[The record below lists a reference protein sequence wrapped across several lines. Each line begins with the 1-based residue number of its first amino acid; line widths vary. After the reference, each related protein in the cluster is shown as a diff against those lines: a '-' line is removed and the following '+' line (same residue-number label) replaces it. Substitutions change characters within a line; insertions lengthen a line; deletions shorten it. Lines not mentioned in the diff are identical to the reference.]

1 MVVNFRFCTS
11 MFDGSSSDEDGEFQ
25 INKEYADRY
34 NKWRKA
40 EELQRLKDK
49 YGDVEGSDS
58 DSDSE
63 SEDEDGEALT
73 ANLEKGWL
81 KTLSALKNKD
91 PKIYQKDVKFYS
103 SDEEGSSGKEKKKKD
118 KPLYLKDYER
128 KLILEK
134 QGDSSSD
141 DSDSGV
147 GDPDQTP
154 GYYKQQEQL
163 RKSIAEA
170 VVESSDSDEDLLTH
184 RVKTQD
190 EEKDEEKE
198 YLAWLKGQKKTLK
211 SHQAVKEELEPLRKY
226 WNDPKLDEGEKFLKD
241 FILNKRY
248 VDKDAERIP
257 TYDEIVDDSEDIS
270 DEEYIEMQEKFERK
284 YNFRF
289 EEPGADD
296 IKSFP
301 RRIDDSVRRK
311 DNKRADQR
319 VAKKSRKKEEKDTRL
334 DELKQLKKM
343 KRQEIEQKIE
353 HLREITGNK
362 DIGFSSADLEG
373 DFDPEEH
380 DRMMQQYFADEYY
393 GDGDEEEVKPPCPME
408 DDDLQTDNWD
418 YWAGEEENKD
428 ELYADDPGF
437 VMDADYDPSQDTR
450 SEKKKKKKKSKL
462 AQALSKEKPVFN
474 PDDKSFEQ
482 YVDEYYKLDY
492 EDMIGDIPCRF
503 KYRTVMANDF
513 GLNVN
518 EILTCRDKE
527 LNSWVSVKKM
537 SQYRSEGEEKRD
549 LSVYRHRATTKK
561 KTNIL
566 TSLQDS
572 VKKEP
577 DSPKPSTSST
587 AGSAHATSQS
597 RKKKKGGSGQVF
609 VKGEVDSVS
618 DTAKEEDCADVPA
631 LGKKKKKKGGSGQVF
646 VKHDVDSV
654 SDTAKEEDC
663 ADVPAHGKKK
673 KKGANGQVVAKSEAD
688 SIGSINMGKGVD
700 RVDGPSDKKM
710 KKKKKRKRTEE
721 VTSSQHDNDSA
732 ETHSPK
738 KSKKAKLDNGVLD
751 TKGMSTQDGKKDC
764 EQSPKKPKNKKG
776 KKKNFGMSDDR
787 LKAYG
792 IDPKKIRF
800 MKTDNFKKEKQQ

>member
-1 MVVNFRFCTS
+1 
-11 MFDGSSSDEDGEFQ
+11 MFDGSSSDEDGEFH

-34 NKWRKA
+34 NKWRQA

-81 KTLSALKNKD
+81 KALSALKNKD

-103 SDEEGSSGKEKKKKD
+103 SDEEGNSSSGKEKKRKD

-134 QGDSSSD
+134 QGD

-147 GDPDQTP
+147 RDPDQTP

-170 VVESSDSDEDLLTH
+170 VGESSDSDEDLLTH
-184 RVKTQD
+184 RVRTQD
-190 EEKDEEKE
+190 EEEDEERE

-211 SHQAVKEELEPLRKY
+211 SHQAVKEDLEPLRKY

-257 TYDEIVDDSEDIS
+257 TYDEIVDDSDDIS

-301 RRIDDSVRRK
+301 RNIDDSVRRK

-319 VAKKSRKKEEKDTRL
+319 VAKKNRKKEEKNQRL

-393 GDGDEEEVKPPCPME
+393 GDGEGEEMKPPCSME
-408 DDDLQTDNWD
+408 DEDLQTDNWD
-418 YWAGEEENKD
+418 YWTGEEENKD

-450 SEKKKKKKKSKL
+450 SERKKKKKKSKL

-482 YVDEYYKLDY
+482 YIDEYYKLDY
-492 EDMIGDIPCRF
+492 EDMIGDMPCRF
-503 KYRTVMANDF
+503 KYRKVMANDF
-513 GLNVN
+513 GLSVD

-537 SQYRSEGEEKRD
+537 SQYRSEEEEKRD
-549 LSVYRHRATTKK
+549 LSVYRHRAATKK

-566 TSLQDS
+566 TSLQES

-577 DSPKPSTSST
+577 ASPKPSTSST
-587 AGSAHATSQS
+587 TGSAQTTNQS
-597 RKKKKGGSGQVF
+597 
-609 VKGEVDSVS
+609 
-618 DTAKEEDCADVPA
+618 
-631 LGKKKKKKGGSGQVF
+631 KKKKKKKKKSGSGQVY
-646 VKHDVDSV
+646 VRNEVDSL
-654 SDTAKEEDC
+654 SDTVKEE
-663 ADVPAHGKKK
+663 DVPAHGKKK
-673 KKGANGQVVAKSEAD
+673 GADRKVAANGEAD
-688 SIGSINMGKGVD
+688 FISSINTGKGED
-700 RVDGPSDKKM
+700 HADGPSDRK

-721 VTSSQHDNDSA
+721 VASSQGDHNSA
-732 ETHSPK
+732 ETHSSN
-738 KSKKAKLDNGVLD
+738 KSKKAKLDSGVLD
-751 TKGMSTQDGKKDC
+751 TKGTSTEDGKEHC
-764 EQSPKKPKNKKG
+764 EQSQKKQKNKKE

-800 MKTDNFKKEKQQ
+800 MKTDNFKKEKQK

>member
-1 MVVNFRFCTS
+1 
-11 MFDGSSSDEDGEFQ
+11 MFDGSSSDDDGEFR
-25 INKEYADRY
+25 INKDYADRY
-34 NKWRKA
+34 NKWRQA

-58 DSDSE
+58 DSE
-63 SEDEDGEALT
+63 SEDEEGEALT
-73 ANLEKGWL
+73 SHLEKGWL

-103 SDEEGSSGKEKKKKD
+103 SDEEESSSSSGEEKKKKD

-134 QGDSSSD
+134 QGDSSSE
-141 DSDSGV
+141 DSDSGERE
-147 GDPDQTP
+147 PDQTP

-163 RKSIAEA
+163 RKSIAAA
-170 VVESSDSDEDLLTH
+170 VDGSSDSDEDLLTH
-184 RVKTQD
+184 RVKTQEEEED
-190 EEKDEEKE
+190 EDTE
-198 YLAWLKGQKKTLK
+198 YLSWLKGQKKTLK
-211 SHQAVKEELEPLRKY
+211 THQAVKEDLEPLRKY
-226 WNDPKLDEGEKFLKD
+226 WNDPELDEGEKFLKD

-257 TYDEIVDDSEDIS
+257 TYDEIVDDSDDVS
-270 DEEYIEMQEKFERK
+270 DEEQIEMQEKFERK

-319 VAKKSRKKEEKDTRL
+319 VAKQSRKKQEKDHRL
-334 DELKQLKKM
+334 EELKQLKKM

-353 HLREITGNK
+353 HLRDITGNK

-373 DFDPEEH
+373 DFDPQEH

-393 GDGDEEEVKPPCPME
+393 GEEEGDAKPMCPPE
-408 DDDLQTDNWD
+408 DEDLKTDNWD
-418 YWAGEEENKD
+418 YWAGDEEVKD
-428 ELYADDPGF
+428 EVKDEELYADDPDF
-437 VMDADYDPSQDTR
+437 VMDADYDPSQGK
-450 SEKKKKKKKSKL
+450 EKKKKKKKSKL
-462 AQALSKEKPVFN
+462 AQALSKEKPAFN

-503 KYRTVMANDF
+503 KYRKVMANDF
-513 GLNVN
+513 GLTVN
-518 EILTCRDKE
+518 EVLTCRDKE

-537 SQYRSEGEEKRD
+537 SQYRSEEEERKD
-549 LSVYRHRATTKK
+549 LSSYRHRANTKK
-561 KTNIL
+561 KYNLL

-572 VKKEP
+572 EKK
-577 DSPKPSTSST
+577 DINSPKPSTSST
-587 AGSAHATSQS
+587 SESLQATSQS
-597 RKKKKGGSGQVF
+597 KKNKRKKKGSGSQVV
-609 VKGEVDSVS
+609 VKSEVDSMI
-618 DTAKEEDCADVPA
+618 DTATVKMEDCADVPSE
-631 LGKKKKKKGGSGQVF
+631 GKTKKKDG
-646 VKHDVDSV
+646 DS
-654 SDTAKEEDC
+654 
-663 ADVPAHGKKK
+663 
-673 KKGANGQVVAKSEAD
+673 QVVVKSEAD
-688 SIGSINMGKGVD
+688 ASGSITTVKVE
-700 RVDGPSDKKM
+700 DGADVPSDRKKK

-721 VTSSQHDNDSA
+721 VTDSHHGQDGA
-732 ETHSPK
+732 ETPSP
-738 KSKKAKLDNGVLD
+738 KKAKLDSVRHTNGV
-751 TKGMSTQDGKKDC
+751 STEGGK
-764 EQSPKKPKNKKG
+764 EELSLKKPKNKKG

-792 IDPKKIRF
+792 INPKKMRF
-800 MKTDNFKKEKQQ
+800 MKTDNFKKEKKK